1 MTKPLV
7 EFPAERGLSQD
18 EEWCT
23 VTVDGQQRTLR
34 FHEYGAIFS
43 IPGLYEELF
52 YARLK
57 CNSPRTLSTLL
68 SGVLKEHDVT
78 PASLKVID
86 LGAGN
91 GMMGEELQALGVAKQ
106 VAVDIL
112 PEAAAAT
119 QRDRPGVYL
128 DYVVGDLTRPT
139 ADDKRRLTVHQPNL
153 LVTIA
158 ALGFGDIPSMAFVEA
173 WNLIATPG
181 WVVFNIKQEFLD
193 PKYDYG
199 FSELVRR
206 LEREDL
212 LKIHRQVAYQHRLA
226 LDGRPL
232 PYVAFVGQKKGAIP
246 EAWFPSI
253 QEKP

>member
-1 MTKPLV
+1 MNKLVV
-7 EFPAERGLSQD
+7 EFPDEHGLSQD
-18 EEWCT
+18 SEWCT
-23 VTVDGQQRTLR
+23 VTVDGQKRTLR

-52 YARLK
+52 YRRLK
-57 CNSPRTLSTLL
+57 CDSPKTLRALL
-68 SGVLKEHDVT
+68 EKALTEHGVA
-78 PASLKVID
+78 PASLRGID

-91 GMMGEELQALGVAKQ
+91 GMMGEELKALGVAAQ
-106 VAVDIL
+106 VGTDIL
-112 PEAAAAT
+112 PEAAMAT
-119 QRDRPGVYL
+119 QRDRPGIYA
-128 DYVVGDLTRPT
+128 DYVVADLTQPT
-139 ADDKRRLTVHQPNL
+139 PEVRQRLTAHQPNL
-153 LVTIA
+153 MVTVA

-193 PKYDYG
+193 AKYDYG

-206 LEREDL
+206 LERENL
-212 LKIHRQVAYQHRLA
+212 LKLHHQVSYVHRYA

-232 PYVAFVGQKKGAIP
+232 PYVGFVGQKKGPIP

-253 QEKP
+253 QEKN